1 MIFKKTLTTLL
12 ACAIIGT
19 APLLPGKLGGEV
31 RADVIDSE
39 VVYRRKAWEV
49 SLVAFDDGTFACTA
63 RVGGGDSSFSIWAT
77 ANDNASLQ
85 FYNSGWQFDGSSAD
99 IVVRVDRRAK
109 WTLNDSNLSQNSV
122 FFTLPDEDA
131 SLRFLREIMRG
142 NILNLYSSSGSL
154 IERYSLAGSSASI
167 LKLSECV
174 DVLKGAGSGG
184 NPFN

>member
-63 RVGGGDSSFSIWAT
+63 RVGDW
-77 ANDNASLQ
+77 
-85 FYNSGWQFDGSSAD
+85 
-99 IVVRVDRRAK
+99 
-109 WTLNDSNLSQNSV
+109 
-122 FFTLPDEDA
+122 
-131 SLRFLREIMRG
+131 LRSPAIPTTP
-142 NILNLYSSSGSL
+142 
-154 IERYSLAGSSASI
+154 A
-167 LKLSECV
+167 
-174 DVLKGAGSGG
+174 
-184 NPFN
+184 